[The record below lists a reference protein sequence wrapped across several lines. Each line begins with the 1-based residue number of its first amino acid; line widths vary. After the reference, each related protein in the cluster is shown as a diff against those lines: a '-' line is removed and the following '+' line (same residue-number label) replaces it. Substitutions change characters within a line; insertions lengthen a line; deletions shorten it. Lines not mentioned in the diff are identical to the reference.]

1 MKNPSAHRKL
11 LVPLLVAVAAIA
23 AGCNDAPERT
33 SLNVSPPPPAP
44 TTPAAN
50 DTTVDKLAEATNDA
64 AITGKVKAAMIAEPG
79 LSALAIDVDTRDR
92 VVTLSGT
99 VDTPVAKEKAI
110 QVAGSIDGVSSVVDR
125 LTLKM

>member
-1 MKNPSAHRKL
+1 MKTLSPHRKL

-33 SLNVSPPPPAP
+33 SMNVSPPPPAS
-44 TTPAAN
+44 TPAAPT
-50 DTTVDKLAEATNDA
+50 DAPLANAGAAVGDA

-92 VVTLSGT
+92 IVTLSGT

-110 QVAGSIDGVSSVVDR
+110 QLAGSIDGVSSVVDR